1 MKTRM
6 LTIGLI
12 LAICAGALPALAQ
25 EEIDHDRVARWK
37 DLARSIFPGKTMLDG
52 GSVVAIDAPPRALDA
67 ALVPVTVTTTGPQ
80 RIEAIYLIV
89 DDNPAPLAAAIHFGP
104 AGDAHLLTTRIRVN
118 QYTLLHAVAVTTD
131 GKYYDIA
138 RFVKAAGGC
147 SAPATGDE
155 AQALARIGR
164 MKFRLNAAPVP
175 GAPVTA
181 QLLISHPNANGMQMD
196 PVTRTY
202 TPARYVQTVTVSEGG
217 KLVFRLEGDISLSQ
231 DPAFTF
237 GLVPDGSSPVNV
249 RVEDSKKTVFERSF
263 PLGQQAG

>member
-52 GSVVAIDAPPRALDA
+52 GSVVALDAPPRALDA

-80 RIEAIYLIV
+80 RIDAIYLIV
-89 DDNPAPLAAAIHFGP
+89 DDNPAPLAASIHFGP

-155 AQALARIGR
+155 AQALARMGR
-164 MKFRLNAAPVP
+164 MKF
-175 GAPVTA
+175 
-181 QLLISHPNANGMQMD
+181 
-196 PVTRTY
+196 
-202 TPARYVQTVTVSEGG
+202 
-217 KLVFRLEGDISLSQ
+217 LS
-231 DPAFTF
+231 
-237 GLVPDGSSPVNV
+237 
-249 RVEDSKKTVFERSF
+249 RRSC
-263 PLGQQAG
+263 